1 MSFDSRAVTILVVA
15 FGVSMF
21 VGCGSEEIQ
30 PKTTTTEQPERKD
43 SISERVAEAMS
54 TLSDDDR
61 RLAEEQKFCVVS
73 ESSLLGSMGP
83 PIRLDINGQPVFIC
97 CEGCE
102 AQAKRDAEATLKT
115 VARLRSANMPNPGK

>member
-1 MSFDSRAVTILVVA
+1 MLLDARAVTISVLA

-21 VGCGSEEIQ
+21 AGCSSEEIQ
-30 PKTTTTEQPERKD
+30 PKATTVEQPEGKV
-43 SISERVAEAMS
+43 SIRSRVADAMS
-54 TLSDDDR
+54 ALSDEDR

-83 PIRLDINGQPVFIC
+83 PIKLDINGQPVFIC

-102 AQAKRDAEATLKT
+102 AQAKRDPDATLEA
-115 VARLRSANMPNPGK
+115 VARLKAVKATVPGK